1 MAKKNCCLCG
11 DGPLGFMAKAD
22 KVKGIKQTITKK
34 GLGDKLLEFF
44 EDKNDDD
51 EVCLYCFGIMNDGN
65 QSVDGKYQSLQ
76 ARAGFIEHATESSAE
91 QKERA
96 GQLAKKTP
104 EYKAQWHK
112 DGIIQFKNERIAI
125 LQRMWGAQVQFIV
138 AFDEVTKEGYRLMAI
153 DEGKTA
159 NAGGF
164 SGGANAYF
172 YFQKMEYVK

>member
-1 MAKKNCCLCG
+1 MAKKYCCLCG
-11 DGPLGFMAKAD
+11 DGPMPWMSNHAE
-22 KVKGIKQTITKK
+22 VKNMKNRPLFIETP
-34 GLGDKLLEFF
+34 KLLEFIK
-44 EDKNDDD
+44 DKNDDEIVCTYCLQVLGDPKKSID
-51 EVCLYCFGIMNDGN
+51 EQVQLMHTRI
-65 QSVDGKYQSLQ
+65 
-76 ARAGFIEHATESSAE
+76 GFVEKTIESTAE
-91 QKERA
+91 QKQRA
-96 GQLAKKTP
+96 GELAQKSP

-172 YFQKMEYVK
+172 YFQKMDYVK

>member
-1 MAKKNCCLCG
+1 MNC
-11 DGPLGFMAKAD
+11 
-22 KVKGIKQTITKK
+22 GIV
-34 GLGDKLLEFF
+34 LGDQKKSIDERVQTMHTRIEFIN
-44 EDKNDDD
+44 K
-51 EVCLYCFGIMNDGN
+51 
-65 QSVDGKYQSLQ
+65 
-76 ARAGFIEHATESSAE
+76 ATESTAE
-91 QKERA
+91 QKQRA
-96 GQLAKKTP
+96 VELAQKTP
-104 EYKAQWHK
+104 EYKSQWHK

-172 YFQKMEYVK
+172 YFQKMDYVK

>member
-1 MAKKNCCLCG
+1 M
-11 DGPLGFMAKAD
+11 
-22 KVKGIKQTITKK
+22 
-34 GLGDKLLEFF
+34 
-44 EDKNDDD
+44 
-51 EVCLYCFGIMNDGN
+51 
-65 QSVDGKYQSLQ
+65 Q

-138 AFDEVTKEGYRLMAI
+138 AFDEVTREHRYWWTENKIYRVVILLLFI
-153 DEGKTA
+153 LVYIVGTWL
-159 NAGGF
+159 GIGF
-164 SGGANAYF
+164 ALAKRFLVPDKSRVETESIQIIIERTHCSVTLESRNSWSKHGPSY
-172 YFQKMEYVK
+172 KLK